1 MIDRGYHVW
10 LAGTLASLVGN
21 AVLFFAL
28 GWAAS
33 AAGGTAAALVLTAIT
48 LPRTVLMLL
57 GGVAGD
63 RLGARRVMIV
73 CDALMVAVAA
83 ALGLVAFRWGTPLP
97 VLVAAALVVGT
108 VDAFYLPSSGS
119 MPRRLVDDAH
129 LYRAV
134 ALKQSGT
141 QVVAMVGGPIG
152 GAAVA
157 FGGFAAAAWFDA
169 ATFAVVLVVLI
180 AIRPRFDVPAAPN
193 HESVA
198 QAALDG
204 VRVAIR
210 TPALGPALLLVAGA
224 AGFILPTTTLLV
236 PLLARDHG
244 WTAATAGLVVGA
256 QGAGLI
262 LATFVVARRGSA
274 RRPGKAAGAG
284 LLLAAAGQ
292 AGLAA
297 LGAPAPAVVA
307 ATLVGVGS
315 GVFVANLAPLLLG
328 AAPRTHLA
336 RIQALVGVGQSAA
349 LVVTN
354 NVLGAVADIASVG
367 VAVLCCAVALAACAG
382 GGLVT
387 PALRGLTLEVEAT
400 GKAT

>member
-1 MIDRGYHVW
+1 VIDRVYHLW
-10 LAGTLASLVGN
+10 LAGTLASQVGN

-33 AAGGTAAALVLTAIT
+33 AEGGTAAALVLTAVT
-48 LPRTVLMLL
+48 LPRTLLMLL

-73 CDALMVAVAA
+73 CDALMVAVAV
-83 ALGLVAFRWGTPLP
+83 ALGAVALAWGTPLP
-97 VLVAAALVVGT
+97 ILVAAALVVGT

-119 MPRRLVDDAH
+119 MPRRLVDDSR
-129 LYRAV
+129 LSRAV

-141 QVVAMVGGPIG
+141 QVVALVGGPIG
-152 GAAVA
+152 GALVA
-157 FGGFAAAAWFDA
+157 LGGFAVAAWFDA
-169 ATFAVVLVVLI
+169 ATFAVVLVVLV
-180 AIRPRFDVPAAPN
+180 AIRPRYDVPPPPSQ
-193 HESVA
+193 ESVLQSA
-198 QAALDG
+198 RDG
-204 VRVAIR
+204 LRVAVR

-262 LATFVVARRGSA
+262 LATLVVARRGSA
-274 RRPGKAAGAG
+274 KRPGVASAAG

-292 AGLAA
+292 AGLVAPGAA
-297 LGAPAPAVVA
+297 LVA
-307 ATLVGVGS
+307 AVLVGVGS

-354 NVLGAVADIASVG
+354 NVLGMVAEVASAG
-367 VAVLCCAVALAACAG
+367 AAVLWCAVALAACAA

-387 PALRGLTLEVEAT
+387 PALRRLTLHQAEAA
-400 GKAT
+400 GR

>member
-1 MIDRGYHVW
+1 
-10 LAGTLASLVGN
+10 
-21 AVLFFAL
+21 
-28 GWAAS
+28 
-33 AAGGTAAALVLTAIT
+33 
-48 LPRTVLMLL
+48 
-57 GGVAGD
+57 
-63 RLGARRVMIV
+63 
-73 CDALMVAVAA
+73 
-83 ALGLVAFRWGTPLP
+83 
-97 VLVAAALVVGT
+97 
-108 VDAFYLPSSGS
+108 
-119 MPRRLVDDAH
+119 
-129 LYRAV
+129 
-134 ALKQSGT
+134 
-141 QVVAMVGGPIG
+141 
-152 GAAVA
+152 
-157 FGGFAAAAWFDA
+157 
-169 ATFAVVLVVLI
+169 VLVVLI
-180 AIRPRFDVPAAPN
+180 AIRPRYDVPPQN
-193 HESVA
+193 HGSVLQSA
-198 QAALDG
+198 RDG
-204 VRVAIR
+204 LRVAIR

-262 LATFVVARRGSA
+262 LATLVVARRGGA
-274 RRPGKAAGAG
+274 ARPGLAAGAA

-297 LGAPAPAVVA
+297 PSPAAAAVA
-307 ATLVGVGS
+307 ATLVGAGS

-354 NVLGAVADIASVG
+354 NVLGAVAEAASAA

-387 PALRGLTLEVEAT
+387 PALRGLTLHQVEAT
-400 GKAT
+400 GR